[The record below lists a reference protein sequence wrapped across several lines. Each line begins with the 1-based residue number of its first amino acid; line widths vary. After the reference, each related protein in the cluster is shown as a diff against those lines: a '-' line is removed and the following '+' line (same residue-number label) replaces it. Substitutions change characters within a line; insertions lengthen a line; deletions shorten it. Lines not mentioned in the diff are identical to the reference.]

1 MNRVAGALL
10 VVLSVVLQGQVIA
23 QEAIT
28 AETRVEENSVIH
40 LDQNWR
46 RGWDDWGM
54 NWYHHATQGAY
65 MIPYE
70 LFMALEKPTEYQSGL
85 FSSIDNLEK
94 FGFLR
99 SEPNRIY
106 NPDNLPIGFAISEN
120 WVDQNQ
126 PDTAPMKALGFTCAV
141 CHTGEIRHE

>member
-70 LFMALEKPTEYQSGL
+70 LFMAL
-85 FSSIDNLEK
+85 
-94 FGFLR
+94 
-99 SEPNRIY
+99 
-106 NPDNLPIGFAISEN
+106 
-120 WVDQNQ
+120 
-126 PDTAPMKALGFTCAV
+126 
-141 CHTGEIRHE
+141 